1 MLSSLK
7 EENCGQYV
15 PIMWEEE
22 RTLPAN
28 SDSTHDRTTGHSPVL
43 RIVQRAAAGVKKV
56 ATGFVK
62 LGKQRFTV
70 MFIPHS
76 EKRVVNFQINTFA
89 IAFIGLL
96 IVGLIGGFFYLSTVF
111 SGSSRLITQKSEAL
125 STTEASLEAVR
136 EEVAEVSKVAEV
148 FSQSLSQTLEGLDLA
163 SEDQLSSET
172 DSGGDLSAFLNVREV
187 APGEIEEIQEL
198 ENLSNMLEASVRPLE
213 DIRQV
218 LEAQKQLLSDIPNR
232 WPLASGLGRVTM
244 EFGPNI
250 HPVTHQWY
258 LHKGFDIAGSPGI
271 PVVSTANG
279 KVVELGVDP
288 GYGLYI
294 WVRHKY
300 GFRTR
305 YSHLQ
310 TVDVS
315 EGEEIFQGQRIGRLG
330 NTGLSTG
337 PHLDFQIW
345 LGTDVVD
352 PSAFLKI
359 SNDFKRWSGNRIR

>member
-1 MLSSLK
+1 M
-7 EENCGQYV
+7 
-15 PIMWEEE
+15 
-22 RTLPAN
+22 PAN
-28 SDSTHDRTTGHSPVL
+28 ADSTHDRSAGRSPVL
-43 RIVQRAAAGVKKV
+43 RFVQYAAGGVKRI
-56 ATGFVK
+56 ATGVVK

-89 IAFIGLL
+89 IAFIGLV
-96 IVGLIGGFFYLSTVF
+96 IVGLIVGFFYLSTVF
-111 SGSSRLITQKSEAL
+111 SGSSRLITQKAEAL
-125 STTEASLEAVR
+125 DTTEASLEAVR

-148 FSQSLSQTLEGLDLA
+148 FSESLSQTLDGLDLA
-163 SEDQLSSET
+163 SQDQLSSEE
-172 DSGGDLSAFLNVREV
+172 DAGGDLSAFLNVREV
-187 APGEIEEIQEL
+187 APNEIEEIQEL
-198 ENLSNMLEASVRPLE
+198 ENLASMLEASVRPLG

-218 LEAQKQLLSDIPNR
+218 LEAQKQLLSDIPNS
-232 WPLASGLGRVTM
+232 WPLESGLGRVTM

-258 LHKGFDIAGSPGI
+258 LHKGFDIAGAPGT
-271 PVVSTANG
+271 PVIASANG

-288 GYGLYI
+288 GYGLYM

-310 TVDVS
+310 SVDVS
-315 EGEEIFQGQRIGRLG
+315 EGDEVYQGQRVGRLG
-330 NTGLSTG
+330 STGISTG

-359 SNDFKRWSGNRIR
+359 SNNFKRWSGNRIR

>member
-1 MLSSLK
+1 M
-7 EENCGQYV
+7 
-15 PIMWEEE
+15 
-22 RTLPAN
+22 
-28 SDSTHDRTTGHSPVL
+28 
-43 RIVQRAAAGVKKV
+43 GVKKA

-89 IAFIGLL
+89 MAFIVLV
-96 IVGLIGGFFYLSTVF
+96 IVGVVAGFFYLSTVF
-111 SGSSRLITQKSEAL
+111 SGSSRLISQKSEAL
-125 STTEASLEAVR
+125 ESTEASLEAVR
-136 EEVAEVSKVAEV
+136 EEVAEVAKVAEV
-148 FSQSLSQTLEGLDLA
+148 FSKTLSQTLEGLDLA
-163 SEDQLSSET
+163 SQDQLSPEEGT
-172 DSGGDLSAFLNVREV
+172 EGDLSAFLNVREV
-187 APGEIEEIQEL
+187 PPGEIEEIQEL
-198 ENLSNMLEASVRPLE
+198 ENLASMLEASVEPLE
-213 DIRQV
+213 DIRQ
-218 LEAQKQLLSDIPNR
+218 LIEAQKNLLADLPNQ
-232 WPLASGLGRVTM
+232 WPVASGLGRVTM
-244 EFGPNI
+244 EFGPNV

-258 LHKGFDIAGSPGI
+258 LHKGFDIAGTPGV
-271 PVVSTANG
+271 PVVASANG

-288 GYGLYI
+288 GYGLYL

-310 TVDVS
+310 SIDVS
-315 EGEEIFQGQRIGRLG
+315 EGEEVFQGQRLGRLG
-330 NTGLSTG
+330 NTGISTG